1 MKLWHIEGYD
11 CIDDNLNIILNTKNI
26 DIRKIFKNLWYF
38 KFDENSKT
46 LGQGLMQND
55 DNKYNH
61 LKENYNINY
70 QIYENKSRNKQIN
83 LKNFGASTSVN
94 VEEIERIIN
103 DKCNSENI
111 IILEVDTFNYRYDK
125 GYNKYVGT
133 HSCILT
139 EKTGNKAKIVDVWYN
154 LYNVE
159 IQYKELLNAITRI
172 IILDITDIQEKKL
185 DKKEFKKC
193 VIDENSIKEMK
204 IFFDNLKKI
213 DLKKEYMNLTIEM
226 VFKSSLDKGFR
237 KIIMNRQRFAYYLY
251 YLSEKFNDEKI
262 KELGECI
269 FIISMDWMKLRSI
282 LVQTYFLNKELKVEK
297 INKITESI
305 LEKEIKIKNEIEEL
319 IW

>member
-1 MKLWHIEGYD
+1 M
-11 CIDDNLNIILNTKNI
+11 
-26 DIRKIFKNLWYF
+26 
-38 KFDENSKT
+38 
-46 LGQGLMQND
+46 
-55 DNKYNH
+55 
-61 LKENYNINY
+61 INV
-70 QIYENKSRNKQIN
+70 I
-83 LKNFGASTSVN
+83 
-94 VEEIERIIN
+94 
-103 DKCNSENI
+103 CENI

-282 LVQTYFLNKELKVEK
+282 LVQTYFLNK
-297 INKITESI
+297 N
-305 LEKEIKIKNEIEEL
+305 
-319 IW
+319 

>member
-1 MKLWHIEGYD
+1 MKLRHIEGYD

-38 KFDENSKT
+38 RFDENSET
-46 LGQGLMQND
+46 LGKGLIQNN
-55 DNKYNH
+55 DNKYSD

-70 QIYENKSRNKQIN
+70 QIYENKSRNKQID
-83 LKNFGASTSVN
+83 LKNFGESTIVET
-94 VEEIERIIN
+94 EEIDRIIN

-111 IILEVDTFNYRYDK
+111 IILELNTFNYRYDK

-185 DKKEFKKC
+185 DKKELKKC
-193 VIDENSIKEMK
+193 VIDETSIKEMK

-226 VFKSSLDKGFR
+226 VFKSSLDKGLR

-269 FIISMDWMKLRSI
+269 FIISMDWMRLRSI